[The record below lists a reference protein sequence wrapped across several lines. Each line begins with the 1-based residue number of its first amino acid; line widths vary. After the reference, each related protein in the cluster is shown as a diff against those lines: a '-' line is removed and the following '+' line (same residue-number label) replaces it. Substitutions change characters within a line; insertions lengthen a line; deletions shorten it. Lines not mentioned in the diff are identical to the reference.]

1 MLVSLLGNK
10 ASAIK
15 RKYAAKKI
23 RAGIVVMA
31 NFSGRRCDLIES
43 SFTGVQRYMA
53 LGLTLREKPQRLLAL
68 FLFFRDGRKFNKG
81 HF

>member
-1 MLVSLLGNK
+1 MSRNN

-15 RKYAAKKI
+15 RKYAAKKM
-23 RAGIVVMA
+23 RAGIVVMV

-53 LGLTLREKPQRLLAL
+53 QGLTLREKPQQLFASLLIIS
-68 FLFFRDGRKFNKG
+68 
-81 HF
+81 